1 MVASSKRHR
10 NRRVYSKPAVGFL
23 EMDRFESLRGT
34 IEDWIEEAAE
44 ETWARD
50 CGASALA
57 EDCVPWAQVK
67 ATLGL

>member
-1 MVASSKRHR
+1 MVASSKRHT
-10 NRRVYSKPAVGFL
+10 NRRVYSKPAVGL
-23 EMDRFESLRGT
+23 LDMDRLESLRGT

-44 ETWARD
+44 EAWSRD
-50 CGASALA
+50 RGSSTLA